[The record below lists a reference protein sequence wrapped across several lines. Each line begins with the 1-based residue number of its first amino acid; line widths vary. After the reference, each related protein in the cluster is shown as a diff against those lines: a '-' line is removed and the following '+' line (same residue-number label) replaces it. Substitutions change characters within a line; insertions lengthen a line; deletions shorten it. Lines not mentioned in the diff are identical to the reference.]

1 MPRNWPSWSPP
12 GSPSALS
19 IDRAR
24 RCLPLLPG
32 LMLALLCG
40 LAPDPSEGRE
50 RARTRPKPAAAAEKP
65 VSAPLPPQRPSAL
78 RPPPLR
84 PATARPAIVPPA
96 RADQAVKPVARAAAA
111 SEPARA
117 GDAAGSP
124 ADPAGPFPMGSP
136 ASLPSACLADFA
148 ESGAEILPNP
158 ADTGSGDC
166 EVEEPVTFRAIR
178 TADGTVT
185 LDNAVTLRCGFALE
199 VVRWVREDLVAIAAT
214 DGRKLSKLVSTGGHA
229 CRGRNRVA
237 GAKLSEHATGNA
249 LDLGQLLMQDGRA
262 VPLYDREPATRAL
275 RESVRRSAC
284 ARFTTVLGPGAD
296 ASHQDHLHVD
306 LRQRGGGYKMCQ
318 WTVE

>member
-1 MPRNWPSWSPP
+1 M
-12 GSPSALS
+12 S

-40 LAPDPSEGRE
+40 LAPDASEGRE
-50 RARTRPKPAAAAEKP
+50 RPRTRSKPAVAEKP
-65 VSAPLPPQRPSAL
+65 VSAPLPPRRPSAL
-78 RPPPLR
+78 RPPASR
-84 PATARPAIVPPA
+84 PASARPAIVPPA
-96 RADQAVKPVARAAAA
+96 RTDQAVKPVARAGAA
-111 SEPARA
+111 SGPARA

-166 EVEEPVTFRAIR
+166 EVEEPVTFKAIR

-214 DGRKLSKLVSTGGHA
+214 DGGNLSKLVSTGGHA

-262 VPLYDREPATRAL
+262 VPLYDREPATKTL

-296 ASHQDHLHVD
+296 ASHQDHLHLD